1 MQTDAKSQNGALPL
15 AGVTVLEMGTFI
27 TGPCAGM
34 LLADLGARV
43 IKIEQPGSGDP
54 FRAFKGT
61 LYSPHFQTWN
71 RNKKSVTLDTRGAVD
86 LAAFDAL
93 VAQADVFIQN
103 FRPGVAK
110 KLGVNWERLHAI
122 NPRLVYASISGFG
135 ATGPDADR
143 PAFDTVAQAASGFLR
158 LLVNPVH
165 PRVVGPAIGD
175 MMTGFYTAQGVLA
188 ALLQRATT
196 GQVRLVET
204 SMFEAMAHFN
214 LDDFTH
220 LFAADQVMDAYSRPH
235 VSQSYVFQCSDGLW
249 LALHMS
255 SPPKFWQN
263 LAEAVGQPDML
274 QLSAFA
280 DRNARI
286 AHYEDVVAHLA
297 PIFAS
302 RPRAEWLA
310 TLRRLEVPSAPV
322 ATSVEVLEDEQ
333 AKHLQLE
340 ISTPGPMGE
349 FRTIR
354 SPISFDGQRSL
365 SVTAP
370 PLLGQDN
377 EAILGRRAEAAE

>member
-1 MQTDAKSQNGALPL
+1 
-15 AGVTVLEMGTFI
+15 
-27 TGPCAGM
+27 
-34 LLADLGARV
+34 
-43 IKIEQPGSGDP
+43 
-54 FRAFKGT
+54 
-61 LYSPHFQTWN
+61 
-71 RNKKSVTLDTRGAVD
+71 
-86 LAAFDAL
+86 
-93 VAQADVFIQN
+93 
-103 FRPGVAK
+103 
-110 KLGVNWERLHAI
+110 
-122 NPRLVYASISGFG
+122 
-135 ATGPDADR
+135 
-143 PAFDTVAQAASGFLR
+143 
-158 LLVNPVH
+158 
-165 PRVVGPAIGD
+165 
-175 MMTGFYTAQGVLA
+175 
-188 ALLQRATT
+188 
-196 GQVRLVET
+196 
-204 SMFEAMAHFN
+204 
-214 LDDFTH
+214 
-220 LFAADQVMDAYSRPH
+220 
-235 VSQSYVFQCSDGLW
+235 
-249 LALHMS
+249 MS
-255 SPPKFWQN
+255 SPPKFWEN

-274 QLSAFA
+274 QLPAFA

-377 EAILGRRAEAAE
+377 EAILGPIRALGAEAAE